1 MNRICYV
8 TAAVVALWVAT
19 VAGQSGGAVG
29 GSVADV
35 EGSAVSGALVVLLP
49 FDGNGVSVELATG
62 TDGRFGRTDVPPGF
76 YTATAA
82 QGDRRSDVYRIQVR
96 EGRSVEV
103 SFVVATGAQAGAR
116 LASDGGQGDL
126 DTLFAAGVAADRDGR
141 HAEAI
146 TYYTLAAQ
154 LYPNCVECHFNTGI
168 AYRALDQLQDA
179 ERAFNSALTVRR
191 EYPAAWYGL
200 ASVYTMQGRSEEA
213 AAARSEAASL
223 TLSAMAANR
232 ERAVAEVERGVVL
245 RDAGNLAEARDRF
258 EEATTHDTTYAPAY
272 YWLGVTLGELAL
284 PRDARIALRR
294 YLSVDPEGAHADAAR
309 EQLAGLE
316 RNR

>member
-1 MNRICYV
+1 MNRIYAI
-8 TAAVVALWVAT
+8 AAIVALWAGT
-19 VAGQSGGAVG
+19 GAGQSGGAVG

-35 EGSAVSGALVVLLP
+35 EGAAVPGALVILLP
-49 FDGNGVSVELATG
+49 LDGNGVSVELETG
-62 TDGRFGRTDVPPGF
+62 TDGRFDHSDVAPGF

-116 LASDGGQGDL
+116 LASDGEQRDL
-126 DTLFAAGVAADRDGR
+126 DTLFAAGVAADQDGR

-154 LYPNCVECHFNTGI
+154 LYPNCIECHYNTGI
-168 AYRALDQLQDA
+168 AYRALAQLQDA

-213 AAARSEAASL
+213 AAARTEAASL

-232 ERAVAEVERGVVL
+232 ERAVATVERGVLL
-245 RDAGNLAEARDRF
+245 RDAGNLADARDRF
-258 EEATTHDTTYAPAY
+258 EEATTHDAAYGPAY
-272 YWLGVTLGELAL
+272 YWLGVTLGELGL
-284 PRDARIALRR
+284 PRDARRALQR
-294 YLSVDPEGAHADAAR
+294 YLSIDPDGAHVEAAR
-309 EQLAGLE
+309 DQLAGLE
-316 RNR
+316 RGR

>member
-1 MNRICYV
+1 MNRVCA
-8 TAAVVALWVAT
+8 TAAIVAVWVGILTA
-19 VAGQSGGAVG
+19 QSGGAVRG
-29 GSVADV
+29 AVADP
-35 EGSAVSGALVVLLP
+35 EGAAVPGALVILLP
-49 FDGNGVSVELATG
+49 FSEEEASIELETG
-62 TDGRFGRTDVPPGF
+62 GDGRFTRTDVPPGF

-103 SFVVATGAQAGAR
+103 RFVVVAGARAGAR
-116 LASDGGQGDL
+116 LASDADQDDL
-126 DTLFAAGVAADRDGR
+126 DSLFVAGVAADRDGR

-168 AYRALDQLQDA
+168 AYRALEQLQDA
-179 ERAFNSALTVRR
+179 ERAFNDALAVRR

-200 ASVYTMQGRSEEA
+200 ASIYTMQGRTEEA
-213 AAARSEAASL
+213 AAARNVAATL

-232 ERAVAEVERGVVL
+232 ERAAAAVERGVVL
-245 RDAGNLAEARDRF
+245 RDAGNLGDARDRF
-258 EEATTHDTTYAPAY
+258 EEATTHDATYAPAY
-272 YWLGVTLGELAL
+272 YWLGATLAELAL

-294 YLSVDPEGAHADAAR
+294 YLRIDPDGAHADDAR
-309 EQLAGLE
+309 DRLAGLE
-316 RNR
+316 RGR